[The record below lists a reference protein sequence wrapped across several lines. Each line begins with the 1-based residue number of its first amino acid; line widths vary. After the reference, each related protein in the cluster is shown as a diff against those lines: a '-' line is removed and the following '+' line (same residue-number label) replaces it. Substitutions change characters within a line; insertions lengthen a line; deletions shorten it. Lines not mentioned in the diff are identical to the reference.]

1 MLNHM
6 VLQGR
11 LTKDP
16 ELRTG
21 QSGNSVTTFT
31 VAVERDFSKDKEA
44 DFINCV
50 AFGKTAEFISH
61 YFSRGD
67 MIIVSGSL
75 QSRKWED
82 KQGNKRTDWNVIAD
96 HVYFGGGKG
105 ENHSTKS
112 EAPVNADVSAVDFVE
127 LENVDPDDLPF

>member
-1 MLNHM
+1 MSLNHI

-11 LTKDP
+11 CTKDP

-50 AFGKTAEFISH
+50 AFGKTAEFVSR
-61 YFSRGD
+61 YFTRGA

-82 KQGNKRTDWNVIAD
+82 KQGNKRTDWNVVAD
-96 HVYFGGGKG
+96 HVYFGGSKTNNTTAK
-105 ENHSTKS
+105 EEPS
-112 EAPVNADVSAVDFVE
+112 PDVSAVDFME
-127 LENVDPDDLPF
+127 LDDDPANPLPF

>member
-1 MLNHM
+1 MSLNHI

-50 AFGKTAEFISH
+50 AFGKTAEFVSR
-61 YFSRGD
+61 YFTRGA

-82 KQGNKRTDWNVIAD
+82 KQGNKRTDWNVVAD
-96 HVYFGGGKG
+96 HVYFGGSKT
-105 ENHSTKS
+105 NNTTKAEPS
-112 EAPVNADVSAVDFVE
+112 PDVSAADFID
-127 LENVDPDDLPF
+127 LEDDGTPLPF

>member
-61 YFSRGD
+61 YFSRGA

-82 KQGNKRTDWNVIAD
+82 KQGNKRTDWNVVAD
-96 HVYFGGGKG
+96 HVYFGGSKT
-105 ENHSTKS
+105 NNTTTKAEPS
-112 EAPVNADVSAVDFVE
+112 PDVSANDFID
-127 LENVDPDDLPF
+127 LEDDGTPLPF